1 MIKRKPLT
9 ATERAVELAKLDL
22 RPAGEASKRT
32 NRLLRTM
39 LNSAPDPHAKKKPA
53 KRAKK

>member
-1 MIKRKPLT
+1 MTKRKPLT
-9 ATERAVELAKLDL
+9 ATELAAEIAKLDL
-22 RPAGEASKRT
+22 LPAGAASKRT

-39 LNSAPDPHAKKKPA
+39 LNTAPDPHVKQPA